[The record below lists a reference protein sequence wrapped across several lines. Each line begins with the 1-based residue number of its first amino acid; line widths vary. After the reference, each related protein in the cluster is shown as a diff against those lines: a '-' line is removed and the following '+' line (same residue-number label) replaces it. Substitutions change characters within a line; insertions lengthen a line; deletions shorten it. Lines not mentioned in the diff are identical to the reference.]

1 MTTGERISEKRKN
14 LGISLRG
21 LSRIVGAAPATVSLW
36 EHDTNQPNGENL
48 LKLAKALNTTPEWLR
63 HGHGVKESRHIYNV
77 EQAATQPSTRKLPV
91 ISHVHAG
98 NWAESIDY
106 YAAGDEVQ
114 WEDAPYSASSNAF
127 WLRVV
132 GDSMTSPI
140 GLSITEGMLILVD
153 PDIAPEN
160 GKLVVAK
167 LDGTEEV
174 TFKKLA
180 IDAGQKYLRPL
191 NPSYRPIEING
202 NCQIVG
208 VVTELKLKL

>member
-1 MTTGERISEKRKN
+1 MTTGQRISKKRQE
-14 LGISLRG
+14 LGISLRALG
-21 LSRIVGAAPATVSLW
+21 RLISAAPATVSLW
-36 EHDTNQPNGENL
+36 EHDTNQPNSENL

-63 HGHGVKESRHIYNV
+63 HGHGVKESKNIYNI
-77 EQAATQPSTRKLPV
+77 EPASKQPATRKLPV

-98 NWAESIDY
+98 NWAEAIDY
-106 YAAGDEVQ
+106 YAAGDDVE
-114 WEDAPYSASSNAF
+114 WEDAPYSTSTNAF

-132 GDSMTSPI
+132 GDSMTSPV

-167 LDGTEEV
+167 LDGTDEV
-174 TFKKLA
+174 TFKKLV
-180 IDAGQKYLRPL
+180 IDAGQKYLKPL
-191 NPSYRPIEING
+191 NQSYRPIDING

>member
-1 MTTGERISEKRKN
+1 MTTGERISKKRHE
-14 LGISLRG
+14 LGITLRA

-36 EHDTNQPNGENL
+36 EHDTNQPNGDNL

-63 HGHGVKESRHIYNV
+63 HGHGVRESKHIYNI
-77 EQAATQPSTRKLPV
+77 EPAAKQPSTRKLPV

-98 NWAESIDY
+98 NWAEAIDY
-106 YAAGDEVQ
+106 YAAGDDVE
-114 WEDAPYSASSNAF
+114 WEDAPYSASTNAF

-153 PDIAPEN
+153 PDIAPES

-167 LDGTEEV
+167 LDGTDEV
-174 TFKKLA
+174 TFKKLV
-180 IDAGQKYLRPL
+180 IDAGIKSLRPL
-191 NPSYRPIEING
+191 NPSYSPIIING

>member
-1 MTTGERISEKRKN
+1 MTTGERILKKRKE
-14 LGISLRG
+14 LGISLRA
-21 LSRIVGAAPATVSLW
+21 LSREIGTSAATVSLW
-36 EHDTNQPNGENL
+36 ESDRNQPNGENL
-48 LKLAKALNTTPEWLR
+48 LKLAKALKSTPEWLR
-63 HGHGVKESRHIYNV
+63 HGYGVRESKHLYNI
-77 EQAATQPSTRKLPV
+77 EPAAKQPSTRKLPV

-98 NWAESIDY
+98 NWAEAIDY
-106 YAAGDEVQ
+106 YAAGDDVE

-167 LDGTEEV
+167 LDGTDEV

-191 NPSYRPIEING
+191 NPSYRSIEING